1 MRQYIA
7 PEIEKIEYEV
17 ADSLL
22 GSKTIPR
29 ETDDIGAII
38 DRFAC
43 PLCCFYAKKKLPFG
57 SFCRFGCYCIRG
69 TPLR

>member
-38 DRFAC
+38 ND
-43 PLCCFYAKKKLPFG
+43 LD
-57 SFCRFGCYCIRG
+57 
-69 TPLR
+69 